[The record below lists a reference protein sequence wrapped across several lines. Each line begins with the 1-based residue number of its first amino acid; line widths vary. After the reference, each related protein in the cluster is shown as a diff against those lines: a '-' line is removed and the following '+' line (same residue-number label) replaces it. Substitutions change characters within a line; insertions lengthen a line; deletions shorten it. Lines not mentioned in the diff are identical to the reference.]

1 MVASPRRRLDRGRG
15 GLPRI
20 APDRP
25 FRPRIALCAAR
36 RLFAAAAPLLLAASA
51 PPARAADSLTL
62 VPPSP
67 VSDLHVGVVGD
78 TVHVTFQVQNEAGE
92 GVPGAPV
99 RLGILRGVS
108 ITTPPPDEMR
118 RANSLGRVTFA
129 VPLKGPPGDFLM
141 RARLAEPDS
150 PVVRVPAR
158 VLRKG
163 WGWFVLIGTSGA
175 LALFLYGLRLI
186 GRGLER
192 AAGGG
197 IRSYLAWLTANPLR
211 SVLFGIVGTLMVQSS
226 SASTVLLV
234 SFANAGLVTLEQCLG
249 ATLGAAIG
257 STFAV
262 QLVSFRIS
270 EYSLLAVA
278 VGFAMTLAHGRMR
291 RAGGIVL
298 GAGFMFYGLTLM
310 SQAMSPLKG
319 MPVVAEFFAGAA
331 RDPIPA
337 ILLATAF
344 TAIVQAS
351 AATIGVVLGLSFQGI
366 LTLDAAIPFVFGAN
380 IGTAATAVL
389 ASLTADTEGRRVAW
403 AHAAF
408 RTGGVILVMPFLGPF
423 VRLVQMTSPD
433 LPHQIA
439 NAHTILNIGT
449 TILFLPTLPL
459 AARFFRSVIPDK
471 AAEREFGPRSL
482 DPRFHEQPTIAL
494 AGALQ
499 EVLQMGQ
506 LVREMLD
513 DVKKALLTD
522 DEKLAKSIRERD
534 DRVDLLDEEIT
545 KYLTRLSTE
554 YLSDAQSERVLDLL
568 FVTKD
573 LELMADIISKGL
585 VPGLLRKKRQGGLRF
600 SEEGFHELLEFHD
613 RVRGLVDLAIAAVAT
628 WDAKIAEDVLERK
641 KRLSML
647 ERRLHLKHLERL
659 RAGNEE
665 SRRTTTV
672 HVDAV
677 NDLKRIVSHAARIA
691 YAVLGK
697 VHSLPRD
704 EEVVMGDRVE

>member
-1 MVASPRRRLDRGRG
+1 AARTRRAPVRA
-15 GLPRI
+15 LPI
-20 APDRP
+20 ALLTLLALALVAPDP
-25 FRPRIALCAAR
+25 AGALDA
-36 RLFAAAAPLLLAASA
+36 LSLVAPSE
-51 PPARAADSLTL
+51 
-62 VPPSP
+62 

-78 TVHVTFQVQNEAGE
+78 TVQVTFQVVNEAGE

-99 RLGILRGVS
+99 RLGIVRSVAAA
-108 ITTPPPDEMR
+108 TPPPDEVLP
-118 RANSLGRVTFA
+118 ANSLGRVTFRI
-129 VPLKGPPGDFLM
+129 PLKGPPGDFLL
-141 RARLAEPDS
+141 RARLAEPGS

-192 AAGGG
+192 AAGGS
-197 IRSYLAWLTANPLR
+197 IRSYLAWLTANPFR
-211 SVLFGIVGTLMVQSS
+211 SLLFGMAGTLMVQSS

-257 STFAV
+257 STFTV

-278 VGFAMTLAHGRMR
+278 IGFAMTLASGRAR
-291 RAGGIVL
+291 RVGGIVF
-298 GAGFMFYGLTLM
+298 GAGLMFYGLSLM
-310 SQAMSPLKG
+310 SDAMSPLKG
-319 MPVVAEFFAGAA
+319 MPVVAEFFAAAA
-331 RDPIPA
+331 RDPVPA
-337 ILLATAF
+337 ILLATVF

-366 LTLDAAIPFVFGAN
+366 LTLDAAIPFVLGAN

-389 ASLTADTEGRRVAW
+389 ASLTSETEGRRVAW

-408 RTGGVILVMPFLGPF
+408 RAGGVLIVMPFLGPF
-423 VRLVQMTSPD
+423 AQLVRASSTD
-433 LPHQIA
+433 LPRQIA
-439 NAHTILNIGT
+439 NAHTLLNLGT
-449 TILFLPTLPL
+449 AILFFPTLPF
-459 AARFFRSVIPDK
+459 AARLFRRLIPEK
-471 AAEREFGPRSL
+471 VAPREFGPRSL

-506 LVREMLD
+506 FVREMLD
-513 DVKKALLTD
+513 DVKQALRTD
-522 DEKLAKSIRERD
+522 DEELAASIRERD

-554 YLSDAQSERVLDLL
+554 YLSDAQSQRVLDLL

-585 VPGLLRKKRQGGLRF
+585 VPGLLRKKRQAGLRF
-600 SEEGFHELLEFHD
+600 SDVGFHELLEFHD
-613 RVRGLVDLAIAAVAT
+613 RVRGMVDLAIAAVAT

-641 KRLSML
+641 RRLSML
-647 ERRLHLKHLERL
+647 ERRMHVAHLERL

-704 EEVVMGDRVE
+704 EEVVMGDREE